1 MSYCISYTGIGNR
14 HFHALPPQS
23 PWFQNDKNIV
33 TAGVRHKSNRGPR
46 DFRATESGQYRGRHR
61 SHATFSS
68 VARND
73 MIMNTPMDI
82 NSGMMVFHGYNV
94 RFYDCLCAT
103 DDWLVLLELPSEY
116 NP

>member
-1 MSYCISYTGIGNR
+1 MISGYKIQARYFVLVTEYVD
-14 HFHALPPQS
+14 HTKLPPLNPAKIAAKVS
-23 PWFQNDKNIV
+23 L
-33 TAGVRHKSNRGPR
+33 RLR
-46 DFRATESGQYRGRHR
+46 
-61 SHATFSS
+61 FSS
-68 VARND
+68 VRRND